1 MRVKIEHRL
10 GIRAPAEAI
19 WEVLADIA
27 AWGAWN
33 PLYPKA
39 EGILRIGAPL
49 SLDVAVPGQ
58 PTRTIRPVVLDWVPN
73 EQILW
78 RLSLLG
84 GLVRSTRFL
93 EIEQLSETGS
103 IFSNG
108 EMFEGMLGPRLARRQ
123 RGPLREGFA
132 AMGEA
137 LKSRVEARWRP
148 ADGDPMSGTG

>member
-19 WEVLADIA
+19 WSVIADID
-27 AWGAWN
+27 AWPQWN

-39 EGILRIGAPL
+39 EGALRIGGPL
-49 SLDVAVPGQ
+49 SLEVALPGQ
-58 PTRTIRPVVLDWVPN
+58 APRALRPVIVDWVPN

-84 GLVRSTRFL
+84 GLIRSTRFL
-93 EIEQLSETGS
+93 EIEKLAESAS

-108 EMFEGMLGPRLARRQ
+108 EMFEGLLGPGAGRRL
-123 RGPLREGFA
+123 RGALRAGFA

-137 LKSRVEARWRP
+137 VKERVEARWR
-148 ADGDPMSGTG
+148 ADNSDPI